1 MFRSSP
7 NAGGRSA
14 YQLLWTVDSYSPIQE
29 YRLLYRQ
36 IQPYHKVRYPTFLI
50 SSSSSLNGKSE
61 QENFSCKKR
70 ERKWRTSSVLWTSKS
85 FSVFPR
91 DSYYCCDFIAFNSD
105 LRSVLLPWLKNFCQ
119 SSFFFEETQVHKKRW
134 IHLGQTLNKVF
145 CTIKRAKRRR
155 KKGGTTCS
163 KWALLEEWLLPF
175 IDLSDLFFVHM
186 AHADNFLRSGG
197 CRKNRMLPT
206 KKPYR
211 ITNVTLSEP
220 FQLENWPKIVLDN
233 HAWLLFIDFLFGT
246 VNAFLPF

>member
-36 IQPYHKVRYPTFLI
+36 IQPYHKVRNQTFLI

-85 FSVFPR
+85 FSVFPC
-91 DSYYCCDFIAFNSD
+91 DSYYCCDFIAFNSN

-119 SSFFFEETQVHKKRW
+119 SSFFFEETQVHKKKMNS
-134 IHLGQTLNKVF
+134 LGTDFEQSFLHHK
-145 CTIKRAKRRR
+145 KSEAK
-155 KKGGTTCS
+155 KKEGAQLVQNG
-163 KWALLEEWLLPF
+163 PY
-175 IDLSDLFFVHM
+175 
-186 AHADNFLRSGG
+186 LRSCCCHLSIFQISFSCIWHTQTTFWDPGVVVKIE
-197 CRKNRMLPT
+197 CYQRKSLTGLQMSHW
-206 KKPYR
+206 
-211 ITNVTLSEP
+211 VS
-220 FQLENWPKIVLDN
+220 
-233 HAWLLFIDFLFGT
+233 LF
-246 VNAFLPF
+246 N

>member
-36 IQPYHKVRYPTFLI
+36 IQPYHKVRNPTFLI

-91 DSYYCCDFIAFNSD
+91 DIYYCCDFIAFNSD

-155 KKGGTTCS
+155 KKGHNLFKMGPTWGVAAAIYRSFRSLFRAYGTRRQ
-163 KWALLEEWLLPF
+163 LFE
-175 IDLSDLFFVHM
+175 IQGLS
-186 AHADNFLRSGG
+186 
-197 CRKNRMLPT
+197 
-206 KKPYR
+206 
-211 ITNVTLSEP
+211 
-220 FQLENWPKIVLDN
+220 
-233 HAWLLFIDFLFGT
+233 
-246 VNAFLPF
+246 

>member
-36 IQPYHKVRYPTFLI
+36 IQPYHKVRNPTFLI

-105 LRSVLLPWLKNFCQ
+105 LPSLLPWLKNFCQ
-119 SSFFFEETQVHKKRW
+119 SSFFFEETQVHKKDEFTWDRLW
-134 IHLGQTLNKVF
+134 TKFF

-163 KWALLEEWLLPF
+163 KWASY
-175 IDLSDLFFVHM
+175 LSI
-186 AHADNFLRSGG
+186 LRSFS
-197 CRKNRMLPT
+197 
-206 KKPYR
+206 YA
-211 ITNVTLSEP
+211 
-220 FQLENWPKIVLDN
+220 Q
-233 HAWLLFIDFLFGT
+233 
-246 VNAFLPF
+246 